1 MKGLYIM
8 LLALCLVGCAKEGVS
23 RELHSEA
30 DLAGQKVGVTAGSA
44 YDLRLSSRDDITL
57 LRYNTLSDELQ
68 ALKQGQIDVIAKD
81 NCSLTKGEM
90 RRLGVRVAFFGND
103 SLPCGIPFRK
113 SDVALCDSLSHFID
127 SLSATGELQQLVA
140 RWRECDDPSAATMPD
155 LGPQPHGKTLK
166 VGVCLELAPIAYQV
180 GDTWRGFE
188 AEVIQRFGRHIGRPV
203 SLQYYPFSS
212 ILPALQAGSID
223 LIIGGVY
230 ITEERQREMLFS
242 SSYFSAC
249 TAYTVKDGAEESAS
263 LGTRMKEMVHNNLVV
278 EDRWRY
284 ITGGLWETVKIS
296 LCAIL
301 LGTILGAAV
310 CWMRMSRRR
319 WVAGTASVYINLM
332 RGIPMLVFL
341 MIMFYVVFAGTGL
354 SGSAVAV
361 VSFAL
366 VFAAYVSEMF
376 RTAIQAVGKEQ
387 TEAGLALG
395 FTPWQTA
402 RLIVA
407 PQALRNVMPVYKGQV
422 ITLIKGT
429 SIVGYIAIQDL
440 TRAGDIIRTRTFDA
454 FFPLLVVTVLYF
466 LLAWLIG
473 KILDLAVATHYTR
486 SRTTKAAMKATTT
499 NPNTTSRQ
507 DD

>member
-1 MKGLYIM
+1 MKKIYFI
-8 LLALCLVGCAKEGVS
+8 LLALCLAGCAKEKAS

-30 DLAGQKVGVTAGSA
+30 DLAGLKVGVTAGSA

-57 LRYNTLSDELQ
+57 MRYNTLSDELQ
-68 ALKQGQIDVIAKD
+68 ALKLGQIDVIAKD

-113 SDVALCDSLSHFID
+113 SDRALCDSLSHFID
-127 SLSATGELQQLVA
+127 SLAASGELQRLVA
-140 RWRECDDPSAATMPD
+140 RWRESDDPSETAMPD

-188 AEVIQRFGRHIGRPV
+188 AEVIQRFGRHLGRPV
-203 SLQYYPFSS
+203 DMQYYPFSS

-249 TAYTVKDGAEESAS
+249 TAYTDKDESETAAGF
-263 LGTRMKEMVHNNLVV
+263 GTRLKEMVHNNLLV

-301 LGTILGAAV
+301 LGSILGAAV

-319 WVAGTASVYINLM
+319 WIACTASVYINLM
-332 RGIPMLVFL
+332 RGIPMLIFL
-341 MIMFYVVFAGTGL
+341 MIMFYVVLAGTGL
-354 SGSAVAV
+354 SGSAVAI

-395 FTPWQTA
+395 FTRWQTA

-454 FFPLLVVTVLYF
+454 FFPLLIVTVLYF

-473 KILDLAVATHYTR
+473 KVLDLAVDKSTIR
-486 SRTTKAAMKATTT
+486 KR
-499 NPNTTSRQ
+499 N
-507 DD
+507 

>member
-1 MKGLYIM
+1 MMSLIYIAKRICII
-8 LLALCLVGCAKEGVS
+8 LLALSMVGCAKKEAS

-30 DLAGQKVGVTAGSA
+30 DLAGLKVGVTAGSA
-44 YDLRLSSRDDITL
+44 YDLRLSKRNDITL
-57 LRYNTLSDELQ
+57 MRYNTLSDELQ
-68 ALKQGQIDVIAKD
+68 ALKQRQIDVIAKD

-90 RRLGVRVAFFGND
+90 QRLGVRVAFFGND

-127 SLSATGELQQLVA
+127 SLQASGELERLVA
-140 RWRECDDPSAATMPD
+140 YWRECDDPSTVAMPD

-166 VGVCLELAPIAYQV
+166 VGVSLELAPIAYQV
-180 GDTWRGFE
+180 GDAWMGFE
-188 AEVIQRFGRHIGRPV
+188 AEVIQRFGRYVGRPV
-203 SLQYYPFSS
+203 TLQYYPFSS

-249 TAYTVKDGAEESAS
+249 TAYTVRDSE
-263 LGTRMKEMVHNNLVV
+263 GTSTGFTTRLKEMVHNNLIV
-278 EDRWRY
+278 ENRWHY
-284 ITGGLWETVKIS
+284 IVDGLWETTKIS

-301 LGTILGAAV
+301 LGSLLGAVV

-319 WVAGTASVYINLM
+319 WVSGIAAVYINLM

-354 SGSAVAV
+354 SGSTVAV
-361 VSFAL
+361 ISFAL

-395 FTPWQTA
+395 FTKWQTA

-407 PQALRNVMPVYKGQV
+407 PQAIRNVMPVYKGQV
-422 ITLIKGT
+422 VTLIKGT

-454 FFPLLVVTVLYF
+454 FFPLLIVTVLYF
-466 LLAWLIG
+466 LLAWFIG
-473 KILDLAVATHYTR
+473 KVLDLSVGKTIICKRH
-486 SRTTKAAMKATTT
+486 
-499 NPNTTSRQ
+499 
-507 DD
+507 

>member
-1 MKGLYIM
+1 M
-8 LLALCLVGCAKEGVS
+8 ALCLAGCAKEEVS

-30 DLAGQKVGVTAGSA
+30 DLAGLKVGVAAGSA
-44 YDLRLSSRDDITL
+44 YDLRLSKRDDITL
-57 LRYNTLSDELQ
+57 MRYNTLSDELQ

-113 SDVALCDSLSHFID
+113 SDRAICDSLSHLID
-127 SLSATGELQQLVA
+127 SLAASGELERLVT
-140 RWRECDDPSAATMPD
+140 RWRECDDPSETAMPD

-188 AEVIQRFGRHIGRPV
+188 AEVIQRFGRYLGRPV
-203 SLQYYPFSS
+203 DMQYYPFTS

-249 TAYTVKDGAEESAS
+249 TAYTVKDGTKALAS
-263 LGTRMKEMVHNNLVV
+263 FGSRIKEMVHNNLVV
-278 EDRWRY
+278 ESRWRY
-284 ITGGLWETVKIS
+284 ITSGLWETVKIS
-296 LCAIL
+296 ICAIL
-301 LGTILGAAV
+301 LGSLLGAVV

-319 WVAGTASVYINLM
+319 WIAGTASVYVNLM

-354 SGSAVAV
+354 SGTFVAI

-376 RTAIQAVGKEQ
+376 RTAILAVGREQ

-395 FTPWQTA
+395 FTKWQTA

-422 ITLIKGT
+422 ITLVKGT

-454 FFPLLVVTVLYF
+454 FFPLLIVTVLYF
-466 LLAWLIG
+466 LIAWLIG
-473 KILDLAVATHYTR
+473 KALDLAVG
-486 SRTTKAAMKATTT
+486 
-499 NPNTTSRQ
+499 
-507 DD
+507 D